1 MERNLGLASVGNFRD
16 LGGYATQDGSA
27 IRRQQVFRSGTVQ
40 RITSADVDHAVELLG
55 IRTVVDLRTASDFDR
70 RGGLGLLID
79 HPAITR
85 VHLPFGPDDPAA
97 DIRAAYESGRN
108 PVEVAYETLAR
119 DYGDGV
125 TAAISGISTALDAP
139 VVFHCSLGKDRTGV
153 LAAILLELLGVTE
166 DDIVADYEASEEYA
180 AKALARSRE
189 RGGITPENEAVVG
202 AMMAVRPTALRSMLA
217 GIRTAHGSVESY
229 LLAHGLRPEEIDR
242 LRTVLAS

>member
-1 MERNLGLASVGNFRD
+1 VERILSLASVGNFRD
-16 LGGYATQDGSA
+16 IGGYATRDGA
-27 IRRQQVFRSGTVQ
+27 TIRLQQVFRSGTLQ
-40 RITSADVDHAVELLG
+40 RITSADVDHAVDLLG

-70 RGGLGLLID
+70 HRDFGLLID

-85 VHLPFGPDDPAA
+85 VHLPSGPNDPAA
-97 DIRAAYESGRN
+97 DIRAAFDSGRN

-125 TAAISGISTALDAP
+125 AAAISGISAALDAP
-139 VVFHCSLGKDRTGV
+139 LIFHCSLGKDRTGV

-166 DDIVADYEASEEYA
+166 DDVVADYQASEEHA

-189 RGGITPENEAVVG
+189 RGTVTPKNEAVVG
-202 AMMAVRPTALRSMLA
+202 AMMAVHPTALRSMLA

-229 LLAHGLRPEEIDR
+229 LLTHGLRPEEIDR
-242 LRTVLAS
+242 LRNALVS